1 MKDNKSIH
9 QHVLEVENAKHI
21 KSLEDK
27 INNLE
32 HEVHHLEDENKHLED
47 RLRNLTKE
55 TTSVERVSKKIDKP
69 IVVSS
74 DDPFNSELGDRKTL
88 NSRRNFFLFF
98 DYHYHSVLRSK
109 MLWILLVTLP
119 IIFTLI
125 YHVMFSMEIT
135 DVSNQIGY
143 VNWQMENDLI
153 SSAEGMARL
162 AALNIEY
169 SALSGQLCSNLTN
182 WLFAIPLIVFT
193 CIIFPLFITTSRE
206 DNLLKRLTINSMNR
220 SQIFWFYVLSSTI
233 IFSAYIFIV
242 YGVWMG
248 LLNTL
253 SESIF
258 HSEIWEGALSVYS
271 IGNMNLLKIFAL
283 GYIFFFGL
291 TALSFNKSM
300 TVKTSRALVGWG
312 TGIFIFSQFAKLSVG
327 IFDLKPF
334 GVEMG
339 MGAATDIIIGAI
351 LFTIKWMF
359 VFTIPTIV
367 FVAFSTAS
375 RGVSKFKVGGL
386 QVDEFNN
393 AWYDS
398 PDLVFAIL
406 QVVVVLICIGIFVY
420 VWYNKNKII
429 KFEAQR

>member
-1 MKDNKSIH
+1 MKNNKSIH
-9 QHVLEVENAKHI
+9 EHVLDVENAKHI

-27 INNLE
+27 IIHLE
-32 HEVHHLEDENKHLED
+32 EEIHHLEDENKHLED
-47 RLRNLTKE
+47 RLNNVTREVIE
-55 TTSVERVSKKIDKP
+55 TDRVSTKIEKP
-69 IVVSS
+69 IVVS
-74 DDPFNSELGDRKTL
+74 DKDPFNSELGDRKTL
-88 NSRRNFFLFF
+88 NARRNFFLFF

-109 MLWILLVTLP
+109 MLWVLLVTLP

-135 DVSNQIGY
+135 DVSNELSWYNSLLESGDNSPT
-143 VNWQMENDLI
+143 VI
-153 SSAEGMARL
+153 SKILE
-162 AALNIEY
+162 LNLEY
-169 SALSGQLCSNLTN
+169 SALAGQLCSNLTN

-193 CIIFPLFITTSRE
+193 CILFPLFITTSRE

-220 SQIFWFYVLSSTI
+220 SQIFWFYILSSTI
-233 IFSAYIFIV
+233 IFSAYLFIM
-242 YGVWMG
+242 YGFWMA
-248 LLNTL
+248 LLNAL

-271 IGNMNLLKIFAL
+271 IGNIGLFKIFVL

-291 TALSFNKSM
+291 SALSFKKSM
-300 TVKTSRALVGWG
+300 TVKTSRELVGWG

-334 GVEMG
+334 AVEMG
-339 MGAATDIIIGAI
+339 MGEATDIVIGAI

-359 VFTIPTIV
+359 VMTIPTLV

-386 QVDEFNN
+386 QVDEFQN
-393 AWYDS
+393 AWYS
-398 PDLVFAIL
+398 NSDLVFNLL
-406 QVVVVLICIGIFVY
+406 QLTAVLICIAIFIY
-420 VWYNKNKII
+420 VWYNKDKII